1 MIDPRIFK
9 VEIREGKERT
19 IKSYVLRNNV
29 LDEKGEKALTEG
41 SKYLVYFEDG
51 KTLDSPSLFS
61 NSNPF
66 VIEIGFGMG
75 NATLEIAKEK
85 SDVNYLGLEVYLDG
99 VVKLVKRLNEEG
111 LKNLKVMRF
120 NAVDVLEHM
129 VDTVLYFEGESRQ
142 NCRVIRAMKN
152 RFGSTNELGVF
163 EMTDA
168 GLREVESPSELLLA
182 DRPEGVSGNCA
193 VCVIEGTRP
202 LVGELQALATPTV
215 FPSPRRMSTGID
227 YNRVSLV
234 LAVLENEYAA

>member
-85 SDVNYLGLEVYLDG
+85 RDVNYLGLEVYLDG

-129 VDTVLYFEGESRQ
+129 VADESVDGFHIFFPDPWMKKKHHKRRLMNPSFISLLISKLKKSGYIYFVTDWVEYADEVLSYFESEQRIVNPSGG
-142 NCRVIRAMKN
+142 
-152 RFGSTNELGVF
+152 F
-163 EMTDA
+163 
-168 GLREVESPSELLLA
+168 SPHISW
-182 DRPEGVSGNCA
+182 RPETKFEAKGRAKEHEVREIW
-193 VCVIEGTRP
+193 VEKK
-202 LVGELQALATPTV
+202 
-215 FPSPRRMSTGID
+215 
-227 YNRVSLV
+227 
-234 LAVLENEYAA
+234 